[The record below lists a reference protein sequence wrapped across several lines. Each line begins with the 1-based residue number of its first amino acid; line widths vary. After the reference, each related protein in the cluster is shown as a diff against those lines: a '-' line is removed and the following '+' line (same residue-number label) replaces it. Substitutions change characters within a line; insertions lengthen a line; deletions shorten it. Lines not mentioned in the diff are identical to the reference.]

1 MNKQEK
7 TQINFFQS
15 MSFKIIMLV
24 VAVGVI
30 CTIIC
35 DIFYMN
41 YMCDVA
47 RDQAQDNLLDVSEA
61 YGRELN
67 RAFNENPDLTYD
79 EYAEILQYAQ
89 VRAAEGSYAYLL
101 DEEGVMIYHPSEDRM
116 GTHVENELLCG
127 VMDEIAAG
135 RKPENGIGVSIYRGK
150 PKYNSYYILD
160 NNYLLNITADEE
172 KVLHFQ
178 KDAYA
183 KIGLI
188 SIFNLTFFVILG
200 YIFSRFFSKPLR
212 ELTALVERTSQRD
225 FSRNVNAQKIKLRK
239 DEIGAI
245 ARAISVLRG
254 NLRSIVHSIE
264 DAENEIAGNMDN
276 VVDASRSIDE
286 MCTDTSATT
295 QRLAA
300 GMQQVASV
308 TEDIHSNINDMQEEA
323 ELIQTQTKQGE
334 SRAVEIM
341 QRAEHLKQVAASSS
355 ESATTICREMKEK
368 TMEAIEDAKAVEKI
382 NALTAAIMEIASQTS
397 LLALNASIEAA
408 RAGEAGKGFA
418 VVATEIG
425 SLANQSSDTVTHIN
439 NIVSEINGAVKGM
452 VSTLTQTL
460 DFLEHTVIEDYKQM
474 NEISVQYEEDAVVFR
489 QNMENIEQSISS
501 LGAAVDNV
509 ADALGGIN
517 STVSQTALGVT
528 DIAEK
533 TSDVV
538 ARTGENNHAIETC
551 MKSLGTFEDIVG
563 SFVLGD

>member
-1 MNKQEK
+1 M
-7 TQINFFQS
+7 
-15 MSFKIIMLV
+15 
-24 VAVGVI
+24 
-30 CTIIC
+30 
-35 DIFYMN
+35 
-41 YMCDVA
+41 
-47 RDQAQDNLLDVSEA
+47 
-61 YGRELN
+61 
-67 RAFNENPDLTYD
+67 TYD

-286 MCTDTSATT
+286 MCTDTSTTT
-295 QRLAA
+295 QRL
-300 GMQQVASV
+300 G
-308 TEDIHSNINDMQEEA
+308 
-323 ELIQTQTKQGE
+323 
-334 SRAVEIM
+334 RY
-341 QRAEHLKQVAASSS
+341 
-355 ESATTICREMKEK
+355 AT
-368 TMEAIEDAKAVEKI
+368 
-382 NALTAAIMEIASQTS
+382 
-397 LLALNASIEAA
+397 
-408 RAGEAGKGFA
+408 GGFCNR
-418 VVATEIG
+418 G
-425 SLANQSSDTVTHIN
+425 YS
-439 NIVSEINGAVKGM
+439 
-452 VSTLTQTL
+452 
-460 DFLEHTVIEDYKQM
+460 
-474 NEISVQYEEDAVVFR
+474 
-489 QNMENIEQSISS
+489 
-501 LGAAVDNV
+501 
-509 ADALGGIN
+509 
-517 STVSQTALGVT
+517 
-528 DIAEK
+528 
-533 TSDVV
+533 
-538 ARTGENNHAIETC
+538 
-551 MKSLGTFEDIVG
+551 
-563 SFVLGD
+563 